1 MTVLEAQTQYA
12 ANADYDG
19 NAAKMALALQA
30 LRVLRVNRANMSAA
44 GSSMNW
50 PAIDAEIDYL
60 TKTVGSTTRV
70 SLTPAR
76 GKYL

>member
-30 LRVLRVNRANMSAA
+30 LRVLRVNRANMSTA

-50 PAIDAEIDYL
+50 PAIDAEIAFL
-60 TKTVGSTTRV
+60 TKAVGASTRA

-76 GKYL
+76 GKYV

>member
-19 NAAKMALALQA
+19 DATKMALALQA
-30 LRVLRVNRANMSAA
+30 LRVLRVNRANMSGA

-50 PAIDAEIDYL
+50 PAVDAEIDFL
-60 TKTVGSTTRV
+60 TKAVGSSARS
-70 SLTPAR
+70 SLTPCRA
-76 GKYL
+76 KYL